1 MGFGGG
7 FGEQGRGGGSMRT
20 RIVAAGASSSRGLE
34 ADKTED
40 AETQVREQGHRQERL
55 SPRVAEADLES
66 EVEEGG
72 DACTRVVID

>member
-40 AETQVREQGHRQERL
+40 AETQVREQGHRQ
-55 SPRVAEADLES
+55 
-66 EVEEGG
+66 G
-72 DACTRVVID
+72 C